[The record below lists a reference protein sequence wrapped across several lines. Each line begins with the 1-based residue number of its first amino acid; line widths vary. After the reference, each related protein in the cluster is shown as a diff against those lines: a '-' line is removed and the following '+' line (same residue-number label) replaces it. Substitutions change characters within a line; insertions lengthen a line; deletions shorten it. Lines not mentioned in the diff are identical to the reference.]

1 MSFIS
6 SYSSVLSRIDNRP
19 NKSEFMISNY
29 ESTKNES
36 TRLKRFTVSYAL
48 KNGFFNLVR
57 YFLVL
62 GLDPNLVDKRSPLIY
77 CTFIK
82 DEAASISIVQ
92 NLLEYG
98 AEMNQVD
105 TNGLNVLHYTCAFGL
120 DKLLK
125 ILLKSL
131 DFDFSKSVDSMG
143 NSPMHYAVRSHN
155 LKCVQLL
162 LDKCRQYKISNIDS
176 VVNRNGLKASDLED
190 PSESSKYQRIFSGT
204 DSLKS
209 CKQLLIEFTLN
220 ETAEKRP
227 TQFDDYEDVELVSN
241 STFFQ
246 TEISSY
252 STDKSHRM
260 STPLKSSQF
269 SKEKAKKLTQQ
280 SFLIC
285 LNDRLDNLIDYN
297 DLFFCKEH
305 FFENLGA
312 VKETRTPVKHF
323 YAKSDYQIQ
332 SNWKHQLPNVFECL
346 ENFMMPSHRRSAR
359 PKVKVIK
366 FKPLDYHNNKQ
377 TSNRKKKPSEI
388 NK

>member
-1 MSFIS
+1 MSSIS
-6 SYSSVLSRIDNRP
+6 SHSSVVSRIDNQPTR
-19 NKSEFMISNY
+19 KTSEFMISNY

-36 TRLKRFTVSYAL
+36 ARLKRFTVSYAL
-48 KNGFFNLVR
+48 NKGFFNLVR

-62 GLDPNLVDKRSPLIY
+62 GLDPNLADKRSPLIY
-77 CTFIK
+77 CTFVR
-82 DEAASISIVQ
+82 DEAASISIAQ

-98 AEMNQVD
+98 ANMHQAD
-105 TNGLNVLHYTCAFGL
+105 ANGLNVLHYTCAFGL
-120 DKLLK
+120 HKLLN

-162 LDKCRQYKISNIDS
+162 LNKCRQYKISNIDS

-190 PSESSKYQRIFSGT
+190 LTERPKYQRIFSGT

-209 CKQLLIEFTLN
+209 CKQALIEFSLD
-220 ETAEKRP
+220 ETAAKRS
-227 TQFDDYEDVELVSN
+227 THFDDYEDVELVSN

-252 STDKSHRM
+252 SAEKSHQM
-260 STPLKSSQF
+260 STPLKTTQF
-269 SKEKAKKLTQQ
+269 SREKAKWLTNQ

-305 FFENLGA
+305 LFEDLGG
-312 VKETRTPVKHF
+312 VKETRTPVKQF
-323 YAKSDYQIQ
+323 YAKSEYQIQ
-332 SNWKHQLPNVFECL
+332 TNWKHELPNVFECL

-359 PKVKVIK
+359 PRVKIIK
-366 FKPLDYHNNKQ
+366 FKPQDHNKLA
-377 TSNRKKKPSEI
+377 TNRKKKPSEI